1 MASAHSVAVLQQ
13 NVGYPQPLLNGIE
26 NYYQYHLESA
36 RFFKNRLFIKSMSNH
51 YMTPTDSNGLRCELK
66 QIVIAAGLCLIG
78 ASAMAQQET
87 TLSTVNVEAAADAS
101 FKTEASPQGKFTAP
115 LLDTPKTVQ
124 VINEEII
131 KQTGATSLQD
141 ALRSTPGITFG
152 NGEGGNPTGDQ
163 PFIRGMDAQSST
175 FVDGMRDIASGTR
188 ELFNVESVEV
198 IKGADSAY
206 AGRGGAGGSIN
217 ITTKKAKNENFISGD
232 VGLGT
237 DNYLRG
243 TLDINRKINE
253 TTGIRLNAMGHS
265 ADIPGRNGPD
275 NKRWG
280 IAPTVTFGMGTPT
293 EVTLSWQH
301 LQTDS
306 MPDGGVPYLY
316 SNAAMAKLAGGSTVR
331 PSYGSNSANW
341 YGMNNRDYQKEKS
354 DLFTASVEH
363 KFTDTNKIRNSL
375 RYSKSKQDY
384 VWTQP
389 DDSKGNVLN
398 GYVWRRG
405 NFRFSDVE
413 TLQNVTEFT
422 GKEQTGSIGHSY
434 AFGLE
439 LSKEKSD
446 AQSGAIQDN
455 STSTCTSL
463 NMWCTSLNN
472 PDASTPWNYAW
483 DKGRTTRNKIDTVA
497 IYGFDTLKF
506 NEQWLLNAGLRVDHY
521 KTSTAAPD
529 YTNPITNAK
538 SAAFDY
544 SRSDTLFNYQLGLV
558 YKPATNGSIYANIG
572 TSSRPGGS
580 TLGNGSEDLAITS
593 DALANL
599 KPEKTRSMELGTKW
613 DLLDKKLNLS
623 AAIFRNNVTNVRI
636 TDGTGAVFMG
646 GDKVVNG
653 LELGFTGQILSNLS
667 VFGGYTYMDSE
678 QKNAGQTCSG
688 TPLKCVSSAAN
699 GQAFINTPKHSF
711 SLWTS
716 YKPMPK
722 LTLGLGVY
730 AQSSVNAA
738 YAVSTVDGGI
748 VTKGVGGYT
757 RFDAMM
763 AYQIDKNLAFQL
775 NVFNLG
781 DKVYYSGVRSPHY
794 ATMAAGR
801 SAVASLKFTY

>member
-1 MASAHSVAVLQQ
+1 
-13 NVGYPQPLLNGIE
+13 
-26 NYYQYHLESA
+26 
-36 RFFKNRLFIKSMSNH
+36 MSNNH
-51 YMTPTDSNGLRCELK
+51 LTPTDSNGLRCELK

-87 TLSTVNVEAAADAS
+87 TLSTVNVEAAAEAS

-175 FVDGMRDIASGTR
+175 FVDGMRDIAAGTR
-188 ELFNVESVEV
+188 ELFNVEAVEV

-217 ITTKKAKNENFISGD
+217 ISTKKAKNENFISGD

-265 ADIPGRNGPD
+265 ADVPGRNGPD

-280 IAPTVTFGMGTPT
+280 IAPTVTFGMGTAT

-301 LQTDS
+301 LQTDD

-316 SNAAMAKLAGGSTVR
+316 RNSTASNFNGNKTTPDATSLPGGSTVR
-331 PSYGSNSANW
+331 PSYGSDRSNW

-354 DLFTASVEH
+354 DLFTAAIEH

-389 DDSKGNVLN
+389 DDSKGNVLA

-422 GKEQTGSIGHSY
+422 GKEQTGSVGHSY

-446 AQSGAIQDN
+446 AYSGAIQDGKTAN
-455 STSTCTSL
+455 CTTS
-463 NMWCTSLNN
+463 NMWCTPLNS

-483 DKGRTTRNKIDTVA
+483 DKGRSTRNKIDTIA
-497 IYGFDTLKF
+497 LYGFDTLKF

-521 KTSTAAPD
+521 KTSSYAPE
-529 YTNPITNAK
+529 YTNPLTAAK
-538 SAAFDY
+538 SDLLDQ
-544 SRSDTLFNYQLGLV
+544 SRSDTLFNYQLGVV
-558 YKPATNGSIYANIG
+558 YKPASNGSIYANIG

-580 TLGNGSEDLAITS
+580 SLGNGSEDLAITS
-593 DALANL
+593 DALASL
-599 KPEKTRSMELGTKW
+599 KPEKTKSIELGTKW
-613 DLLDKKLNLS
+613 DLLNKKLNLS
-623 AAIFRNNVTNVRI
+623 AAVFRNEVTNVRI
-636 TDGTGAVFMG
+636 TENGITYMG
-646 GDKVVNG
+646 GNKEVNG

-678 QKNAGQTCSG
+678 QKNMGVG
-688 TPLKCVSSAAN
+688 NIAN
-699 GQAFINTPKHSF
+699 GLPFINTPKHSF

-716 YKPMPK
+716 YKPMAK

-730 AQSSVNAA
+730 AQSSVNAS
-738 YAVSTVDGGI
+738 YVKSTVDGGI
-748 VTKGVGGYT
+748 VTKGAGGYT

-763 AYQIDKNLAFQL
+763 AYQIDKNLSFQL
-775 NVFNLG
+775 NVYNLG
-781 DKVYYSGVRSPHY
+781 NKVYYTGVRSPHY
-794 ATMAAGR
+794 ANMGAGR

>member
-1 MASAHSVAVLQQ
+1 
-13 NVGYPQPLLNGIE
+13 
-26 NYYQYHLESA
+26 
-36 RFFKNRLFIKSMSNH
+36 MSNH
-51 YMTPTDSNGLRCELK
+51 SLTPTDSNGLRCELK

-188 ELFNVESVEV
+188 ELFNVEAVEV

-243 TLDINRKINE
+243 TLDINRKIND
-253 TTGIRLNAMGHS
+253 TTAFRLNAMGHS
-265 ADIPGRNGPD
+265 ADVPGRNGPD

-301 LQTDS
+301 LQTDNT
-306 MPDGGVPYLY
+306 PDGGVPYLY
-316 SNAAMAKLAGGSTVR
+316 SNAAMAGLPGGSTVR
-331 PSYGSNSANW
+331 PTYGNDRANW
-341 YGMNNRDYQKEKS
+341 YGLNNRDFEKEKS
-354 DLFTASVEH
+354 DLFTASVTH

-375 RYSKSKQDY
+375 RYSKTKQDY

-405 NFRFSDVE
+405 NARVSDTT

-439 LSKEKSD
+439 LSKEKADVRS
-446 AQSGAIQDN
+446 AAIQSGG
-455 STSTCTSL
+455 TCTSVSDP
-463 NMWCTSLNN
+463 WCTTLSN
-472 PDASTPWNYAW
+472 PSGANAPWNFAW
-483 DKGRTTRNKIDTVA
+483 ALPTQSTVNKIDTIAV
-497 IYGFDTLKF
+497 YGFDTLKL
-506 NEQWLLNAGLRVDHY
+506 NEQWLVNAGLRVDHY
-521 KTSTAAPD
+521 KLSASGPASTGRNPAPAYD
-529 YTNPITNAK
+529 L
-538 SAAFDY
+538 
-544 SRSDTLFNYQLGLV
+544 SRSDTLFNYQLGVV
-558 YKPATNGSIYANIG
+558 YKPAANGSIYANLG
-572 TSSRPGGS
+572 TSSRPAARPWV
-580 TLGNGSEDLAITS
+580 TAMKIWLPTPLHWPTS
-593 DALANL
+593 SPRRPSPSSWA
-599 KPEKTRSMELGTKW
+599 PSGICWTRS
-613 DLLDKKLNLS
+613 
-623 AAIFRNNVTNVRI
+623 
-636 TDGTGAVFMG
+636 
-646 GDKVVNG
+646 
-653 LELGFTGQILSNLS
+653 
-667 VFGGYTYMDSE
+667 
-678 QKNAGQTCSG
+678 
-688 TPLKCVSSAAN
+688 
-699 GQAFINTPKHSF
+699 
-711 SLWTS
+711 
-716 YKPMPK
+716 
-722 LTLGLGVY
+722 
-730 AQSSVNAA
+730 
-738 YAVSTVDGGI
+738 
-748 VTKGVGGYT
+748 
-757 RFDAMM
+757 
-763 AYQIDKNLAFQL
+763 
-775 NVFNLG
+775 
-781 DKVYYSGVRSPHY
+781 
-794 ATMAAGR
+794 
-801 SAVASLKFTY
+801 

>member
-1 MASAHSVAVLQQ
+1 MPDWCQRDGSAGNHLVHRECGSRGRRQLQDRS
-13 NVGYPQPLLNGIE
+13 QPPG
-26 NYYQYHLESA
+26 QVH
-36 RFFKNRLFIKSMSNH
+36 R
-51 YMTPTDSNGLRCELK
+51 
-66 QIVIAAGLCLIG
+66 
-78 ASAMAQQET
+78 
-87 TLSTVNVEAAADAS
+87 
-101 FKTEASPQGKFTAP
+101 P

-265 ADIPGRNGPD
+265 ADVPGRNGPD

-301 LQTDS
+301 LQTDNT
-306 MPDGGVPYLY
+306 PDGGVPYLY
-316 SNAAMAKLAGGSTVR
+316 SNGSNAAGSTNATQLPGGSKIR
-331 PSYGSNSANW
+331 PTYGNSRDNW
-341 YGMNNRDYQKEKS
+341 YGLNNRDYEKEKS
-354 DLFTASVEH
+354 DLFTASVTH

-389 DDSKGNVLN
+389 DDSKGNAIN

-405 NFRFSDVE
+405 NARLSE
-413 TLQNVTEFT
+413 TTTLQNVTEFT

-439 LSKEKSD
+439 LSKEKADVRSTAIQSGGVCTSVVD
-446 AQSGAIQDN
+446 PWCTTLSNPSGADAAWNIPLTLPAQS
-455 STSTCTSL
+455 TV
-463 NMWCTSLNN
+463 
-472 PDASTPWNYAW
+472 
-483 DKGRTTRNKIDTVA
+483 NKIDTIAV
-497 IYGFDTLKF
+497 YGFDTLKL
-506 NEQWLLNAGLRVDHY
+506 NEQWLVNAGLRVDHY
-521 KTSTAAPD
+521 KLSASGPASTGRSPAPAYD
-529 YTNPITNAK
+529 L
-538 SAAFDY
+538 

-558 YKPATNGSIYANIG
+558 YKPAANGSIYANIG
-572 TSSRPGGS
+572 TSSRPGGGG
-580 TLGNGSEDLAITS
+580 LGNDNESQPANTE
-593 DALANL
+593 ALANL
-599 KPEKTRSMELGTKW
+599 KPEKTKSIELGTKW
-613 DLLDKKLNLS
+613 DLMDKKLGLT
-623 AAIFRNNVTNVRI
+623 AAIFRNEVTNVRI
-636 TDGTGAVFMG
+636 TDATGTYMG
-646 GDKVVNG
+646 GNKEVNG

-678 QKNAGQTCSG
+678 QKNMGIG
-688 TPLKCVSSAAN
+688 NVAN
-699 GQAFINTPKHSF
+699 GRPFTNTPKHSF

-738 YAVSTVDGGI
+738 YAYSNSGGI